1 MQYFISVFVKL
12 EKEEIRLIVTILAGV
27 AVKDGLQNGLFLD
40 LIKRGMSD
48 ILIDLPHS
56 LPPNQII
63 RNIPPRDIVPIN
75 QYLRQKYLN
84 INLILIIPQKVRFL
98 PIEIIYLEQS
108 QHHNNDENH
117 INHYDNKLIA
127 VIVSFIIV
135 AVYLLFYLVD
145 LDV

>member
-1 MQYFISVFVKL
+1 M
-12 EKEEIRLIVTILAGV
+12 TILAGV
-27 AVKDGLQNGLFLD
+27 AVKDGLEDGLYLN
-40 LIKRGMSD
+40 LIKRGMRD

-56 LPPNQII
+56 FLPSQLI
-63 RNIPPRDIVPIN
+63 RDIAPRDIVPIN

-84 INLILIIPQKVRFL
+84 INLILIIPQKERFL
-98 PIEIIYLEQS
+98 PIEIINLDQS
-108 QHHNNDENH
+108 QHHNNDHNH